1 MHPCLGGSC
10 LDLLLA
16 AAAVAGAAWPLGG
29 FLVTSKGTRSTAL
42 HPCDQADPSQ
52 LQPGTREPF
61 CAEQQ
66 GWPGAAGQPR
76 IICPG
81 CTRGCLFPGPE
92 GEASARHPVSVLLLC
107 GEVSRDICEV
117 CEPQA
122 DSSWDK
128 AQQLQVKSQRAEKDL
143 HFPWIPKDSLVLHL
157 RVS

>member
-1 MHPCLGGSC
+1 M
-10 LDLLLA
+10 
-16 AAAVAGAAWPLGG
+16 
-29 FLVTSKGTRSTAL
+29 TSKGTRSTAL

-92 GEASARHPVSVLLLC
+92 GEASARHPVSVLLRLSGKPHHPVMGTGHAGPTPVGSAPGAHVGAISPAGILVDTSRFFLYSRAVAQRG
-107 GEVSRDICEV
+107 GEGGGVMGRLRLLRGKGC
-117 CEPQA
+117 
-122 DSSWDK
+122 
-128 AQQLQVKSQRAEKDL
+128 
-143 HFPWIPKDSLVLHL
+143 IPES
-157 RVS
+157 